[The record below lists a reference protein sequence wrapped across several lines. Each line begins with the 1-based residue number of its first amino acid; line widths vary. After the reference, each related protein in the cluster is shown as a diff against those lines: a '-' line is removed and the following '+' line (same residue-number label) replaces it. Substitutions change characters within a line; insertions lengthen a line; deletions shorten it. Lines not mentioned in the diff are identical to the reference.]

1 MLFSFNHLH
10 PFIFHQA
17 LSLLIGLVI
26 WSDVGTHATK
36 ELIDQWRIGILR
48 KYFGQLNKNVYENRT
63 ALVHVIA
70 NRITSARDQ
79 LTDEYL
85 LNTFKNNYLSWPFG
99 VAVTAEVFLFMATV
113 LYLTRKDFKVVE
125 PRQFP
130 V

>member
-1 MLFSFNHLH
+1 MSFYTNL
-10 PFIFHQA
+10 A

-48 KYFGQLNKNVYENRT
+48 KYFSELNENVYENRT
-63 ALVHVIA
+63 ALVHLIA
-70 NRITSARDQ
+70 KRITSARDQ